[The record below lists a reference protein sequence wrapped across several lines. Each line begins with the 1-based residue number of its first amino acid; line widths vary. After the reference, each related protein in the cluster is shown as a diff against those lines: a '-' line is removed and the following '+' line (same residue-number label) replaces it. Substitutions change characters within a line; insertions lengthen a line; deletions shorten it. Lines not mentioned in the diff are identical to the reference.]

1 MINTIIEAI
10 STALDKTFGEGYE
23 IYMEEIKQGLQ
34 EPCFFIQCLHPTTS
48 LFLGK
53 RYFKENPFCIQYF
66 PLTEKKQR
74 ECYEVAERMI
84 GCLERIFIKKDCYRG
99 TNIYY
104 EIIDGV
110 LNFFVNYNFFVSRIE
125 METPMEQIESQIGA
139 KEGKEIEN
147 EKNY

>member
-66 PLTEKKQR
+66 PLTE
-74 ECYEVAERMI
+74 
-84 GCLERIFIKKDCYRG
+84 
-99 TNIYY
+99 
-104 EIIDGV
+104 
-110 LNFFVNYNFFVSRIE
+110 